1 MTRKLIKGFK
11 DLVYSLVS
19 TKAGSHGQKL
29 VLTVGAQG
37 LITLPNNTYP
47 TYEVTLKKTGC
58 YG

>member
-19 TKAGSHGQKL
+19 TKELSQKL
-29 VLTVGAQG
+29 ALTVGAQG